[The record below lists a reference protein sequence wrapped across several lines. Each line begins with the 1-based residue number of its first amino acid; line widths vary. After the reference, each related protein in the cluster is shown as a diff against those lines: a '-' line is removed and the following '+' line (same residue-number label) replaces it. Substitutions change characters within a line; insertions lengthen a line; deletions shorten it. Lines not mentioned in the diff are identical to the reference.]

1 MRKVG
6 IDIKDKIVICKYGRV
21 FRGNKVDIYIYSF
34 LANKIHNIN
43 IVYKVGMAQNYG
55 AKGVLIYDD
64 PINSVP
70 NNQYDYIY
78 PNGEFLPGEG
88 TQRGSS
94 MLGSY
99 NFWLKINVD

>member
-1 MRKVG
+1 
-6 IDIKDKIVICKYGRV
+6 
-21 FRGNKVDIYIYSF
+21 
-34 LANKIHNIN
+34 
-43 IVYKVGMAQNYG
+43 MAQNYG

-99 NFWLKINVD
+99 NFD

>member
-6 IDIKDKIVICKYGRV
+6 IDITDKIVICKYGRV
-21 FRGNKVDIYIYSF
+21 FRGN
-34 LANKIHNIN
+34 
-43 IVYKVGMAQNYG
+43 KVGMAQNYG

-78 PNGEFLPGEG
+78 PNGEFLPGQG

-99 NFWLKINVD
+99 